1 MNEFIKILLSLS
13 ASGTL
18 LLLLIL
24 GLKPLYKN
32 RFSKR
37 WQYYIWIVVALRF
50 LLPFTPDTTIIG
62 SLFEKF
68 DTATI
73 TNEIPTN
80 PNVPVPADT
89 GNSKAEPIQTN
100 REVTTAAMREP
111 FNKYVCLF
119 FIWSAL
125 ALVLFVRKVT
135 VYQGFIQ
142 YIKAGNKEVS
152 DVKTLN
158 LLSDC
163 EEKLN
168 IKTRVELSCNSLI
181 ASPMLIG
188 FFRPRII
195 LPIGELEDKELSYI
209 FVHELIHYK
218 QRDMFYKWLIQIVVC
233 VHWFNPFV
241 YLLEREVNK
250 SCELSCD
257 EKVISVLDD
266 TARREYGDTLISF
279 LKSNNLYK
287 SSLASV
293 TLTEG
298 AEQLKERLGAIM
310 KFRKKSKVIIAI
322 TTIFTVAVCV
332 CFFVTGAY
340 AAPSVAN
347 EKKLFMEAATDI
359 YGNDEEKKQ
368 FTEIITASGEMI
380 GIIDNN
386 KEIERFV
393 KQLDIESWND
403 MEQLPEDIDLVYSY
417 ISYEVIDEPI
427 FLQDGKQLVN
437 MSTLEFYISSKGE
450 YIIRD
455 YNQEIETIAR
465 ISEKAGQFLNAPEDL
480 ELNKN
485 ITAKDILNGW
495 GLDFY
500 VPNSDIEKT
509 DDIENVRY
517 YQGETSFTEKELR
530 KTSNEQKI
538 QFYGADKNT
547 LLNEIDDISEIAQY
561 LNGLA
566 LDRWEYVDD
575 APNPEEVECQIVRF
589 MLSRHSNEK
598 ELKEMDTQILYK
610 SGGNYYIEEIISGE
624 YSDRGEFITYY
635 QVSEEI
641 AKYILSYIE
650 TYDRNRT
657 QEQSEQRMEEQ
668 DVSDDENSIFEMELD
683 KYYDD
688 TDPFVNERLFCVSED
703 ISTLKSEISFQMDG
717 KNGIVEIKDNETDEL
732 IWTNTW
738 NENIENDT
746 FTISLNNILKEN
758 EYVIRFVGTEIN
770 YAKIKVVFES
780 DLVQER
786 ERPRKSN

>member
-1 MNEFIKILLSLS
+1 
-13 ASGTL
+13 
-18 LLLLIL
+18 
-24 GLKPLYKN
+24 
-32 RFSKR
+32 
-37 WQYYIWIVVALRF
+37 
-50 LLPFTPDTTIIG
+50 
-62 SLFEKF
+62 
-68 DTATI
+68 
-73 TNEIPTN
+73 
-80 PNVPVPADT
+80 
-89 GNSKAEPIQTN
+89 
-100 REVTTAAMREP
+100 MREP
-111 FNKYVCLF
+111 VDKYICLF

-152 DVKTLN
+152 DIKILN

-163 EEKLN
+163 EEKLK
-168 IKTRVELSCNSLI
+168 IKTRVELSCNPLI

-241 YLLEREVNK
+241 YLLEKEVNK

-322 TTIFTVAVCV
+322 TAIFTVAVCI

-340 AAPSVAN
+340 TAPSIAN
-347 EKKLFMEAATDI
+347 EKKPFMEAATDI
-359 YGNDEEKKQ
+359 FGNDEEKKQ
-368 FTEIITASGEMI
+368 FTEIISASGEMI

-393 KQLDIESWND
+393 KQLDIESWNY
-403 MEQLPEDIDLVYSY
+403 MEQLPEDMDLVYSY

-437 MSTLEFYISSKGE
+437 KSTLEFYISSKGE

-465 ISEKAGQFLNAPEDL
+465 ISEKAGRFLNAPEDL

-485 ITAKDILNGW
+485 ITAKDILDGW

-500 VPNSDIEKT
+500 VPNSDIES
-509 DDIENVRY
+509 DIEKIIETARY
-517 YQGETSFTEKELR
+517 YQGKTSFTEKELR
-530 KTSNEQKI
+530 KTSKEQKI
-538 QFYGADKNT
+538 QFYGADQNT

-566 LDRWEYVDD
+566 LDQWEYTDN
-575 APNPEEVECQIVRF
+575 APKPGEVECQIVRF
-589 MLSRHSNEK
+589 MLSRDNKK
-598 ELKEMDTQILYK
+598 ELKEMDTQMLYK
-610 SGGNYYIEEIISGE
+610 SDGNYYIEEIIPGE
-624 YSDRGEFITYY
+624 YSDRGDIITHY

-641 AKYILSYIE
+641 AKYILSYI
-650 TYDRNRT
+650 
-657 QEQSEQRMEEQ
+657 
-668 DVSDDENSIFEMELD
+668 
-683 KYYDD
+683 
-688 TDPFVNERLFCVSED
+688 
-703 ISTLKSEISFQMDG
+703 
-717 KNGIVEIKDNETDEL
+717 GIT
-732 IWTNTW
+732 
-738 NENIENDT
+738 
-746 FTISLNNILKEN
+746 
-758 EYVIRFVGTEIN
+758 
-770 YAKIKVVFES
+770 
-780 DLVQER
+780 
-786 ERPRKSN
+786 SN

>member
-13 ASGTL
+13 VSGAL

-32 RFSKR
+32 KFSKR

-68 DTATI
+68 DTTAI

-100 REVTTAAMREP
+100 REITTAAMREP
-111 FNKYVCLF
+111 FDKYVCLF

-152 DVKTLN
+152 DIKILN

-163 EEKLN
+163 EEKLK
-168 IKTRVELSCNSLI
+168 IKTRVELSCNPLI

-195 LPIGELEDKELSYI
+195 LPVGEWEDKELSYI

-241 YLLEREVNK
+241 YLLEKEVNK

-257 EKVISVLDD
+257 EKVISILNEK
-266 TARREYGDTLISF
+266 AKREYGDTLISF

-310 KFRKKSKVIIAI
+310 KFRKKSKAIIAI
-322 TTIFTVAVCV
+322 TAIFTAAVCV

-340 AAPSVAN
+340 AAPSAANDMKTWKDSEILNEILTEDGVYYIFCDGAGEDDKPLSSVSAGSIKFVLVRKDSYTSIGPFDNMETLMEDVAEQCEYMN
-347 EKKLFMEAATDI
+347 TLTQEEKKLVMEAVADI
-359 YGNDEEKKQ
+359 CGNVE
-368 FTEIITASGEMI
+368 S
-380 GIIDNN
+380 DN
-386 KEIERFV
+386 K
-393 KQLDIESWND
+393 
-403 MEQLPEDIDLVYSY
+403 
-417 ISYEVIDEPI
+417 
-427 FLQDGKQLVN
+427 
-437 MSTLEFYISSKGE
+437 
-450 YIIRD
+450 
-455 YNQEIETIAR
+455 
-465 ISEKAGQFLNAPEDL
+465 
-480 ELNKN
+480 
-485 ITAKDILNGW
+485 
-495 GLDFY
+495 
-500 VPNSDIEKT
+500 
-509 DDIENVRY
+509 
-517 YQGETSFTEKELR
+517 
-530 KTSNEQKI
+530 
-538 QFYGADKNT
+538 
-547 LLNEIDDISEIAQY
+547 
-561 LNGLA
+561 
-566 LDRWEYVDD
+566 
-575 APNPEEVECQIVRF
+575 
-589 MLSRHSNEK
+589 
-598 ELKEMDTQILYK
+598 
-610 SGGNYYIEEIISGE
+610 
-624 YSDRGEFITYY
+624 
-635 QVSEEI
+635 
-641 AKYILSYIE
+641 
-650 TYDRNRT
+650 
-657 QEQSEQRMEEQ
+657 
-668 DVSDDENSIFEMELD
+668 NSIFEMELD
-683 KYYDD
+683 RYYDD

-703 ISTLKSEISFQMDG
+703 ISTLKAKISFQMDG
-717 KNGIVEIKDNETDEL
+717 KSGLVEIRDNETDEL
-732 IWTNTW
+732 IWANTW

-770 YAKIKVVFES
+770 YAKIEVIFES
-780 DLVQER
+780 GLVRER

>member
-1 MNEFIKILLSLS
+1 MSEFIKILLSLS
-13 ASGTL
+13 VSGAL

-32 RFSKR
+32 KFSKR

-68 DTATI
+68 DTTAI

-89 GNSKAEPIQTN
+89 GNSKAEPIQPN
-100 REVTTAAMREP
+100 REITTAAMREP
-111 FNKYVCLF
+111 VDKYICLF

-152 DVKTLN
+152 DIKILN

-163 EEKLN
+163 EEKLK
-168 IKTRVELSCNSLI
+168 IKTRVELSCNPLI

-195 LPIGELEDKELSYI
+195 LPVGEWEDKELSYI

-241 YLLEREVNK
+241 YLLEKEVNK

-257 EKVISVLDD
+257 EKVISILNEK
-266 TARREYGDTLISF
+266 AKREYGDTLISF

-310 KFRKKSKVIIAI
+310 KFRKKSKAIIAI
-322 TTIFTVAVCV
+322 TAIFTAAVCV

-340 AAPSVAN
+340 AAPSAANDMKTWKDSEILNEILTEDGVYYIFCDGAGEDDKPLSSVSAGSIKFVLVRKDSYTSIGPFDNMETLMEDVAEQCEYMN
-347 EKKLFMEAATDI
+347 TLTQEEKKLVMEAVADI
-359 YGNDEEKKQ
+359 CGNVE
-368 FTEIITASGEMI
+368 S
-380 GIIDNN
+380 DN
-386 KEIERFV
+386 K
-393 KQLDIESWND
+393 
-403 MEQLPEDIDLVYSY
+403 
-417 ISYEVIDEPI
+417 
-427 FLQDGKQLVN
+427 
-437 MSTLEFYISSKGE
+437 
-450 YIIRD
+450 
-455 YNQEIETIAR
+455 
-465 ISEKAGQFLNAPEDL
+465 
-480 ELNKN
+480 
-485 ITAKDILNGW
+485 
-495 GLDFY
+495 
-500 VPNSDIEKT
+500 
-509 DDIENVRY
+509 
-517 YQGETSFTEKELR
+517 
-530 KTSNEQKI
+530 
-538 QFYGADKNT
+538 
-547 LLNEIDDISEIAQY
+547 
-561 LNGLA
+561 
-566 LDRWEYVDD
+566 
-575 APNPEEVECQIVRF
+575 
-589 MLSRHSNEK
+589 
-598 ELKEMDTQILYK
+598 
-610 SGGNYYIEEIISGE
+610 
-624 YSDRGEFITYY
+624 
-635 QVSEEI
+635 
-641 AKYILSYIE
+641 
-650 TYDRNRT
+650 
-657 QEQSEQRMEEQ
+657 
-668 DVSDDENSIFEMELD
+668 NSIFEMELD
-683 KYYDD
+683 RYYDD

-703 ISTLKSEISFQMDG
+703 ISTLKAKISFQMDG
-717 KNGIVEIKDNETDEL
+717 KSGLVEIRDNETDEL
-732 IWTNTW
+732 IWANTW

-770 YAKIKVVFES
+770 YAKIEVIFES
-780 DLVQER
+780 GLVRER

>member
-1 MNEFIKILLSLS
+1 MSEFIKILLSLS
-13 ASGTL
+13 VSGAL

-32 RFSKR
+32 KFSKR

-50 LLPFTPDTTIIG
+50 LLPFTPDTTIVG

-68 DTATI
+68 DTAAI
-73 TNEIPTN
+73 TNEIPTS

-100 REVTTAAMREP
+100 REITTAAMREP

-152 DVKTLN
+152 DIKILN

-168 IKTRVELSCNSLI
+168 IKTRVELSCNPLI

-195 LPIGELEDKELSYI
+195 LPVGEWEDKELSYI

-241 YLLEREVNK
+241 YLLEKEVNK

-257 EKVISVLDD
+257 EKVISILNEK
-266 TARREYGDTLISF
+266 AKREYGDTLISF

-310 KFRKKSKVIIAI
+310 KFRKKSKAIIAI
-322 TTIFTVAVCV
+322 TAIFTAAVCV

-340 AAPSVAN
+340 AAPSAANDMKTWKDSEILNEILTEDGVYYIFCDGAGEDDKPLSSVSAGSIKFVLVRKDSYTSIGPFDNMETLMEDVAEQCEYMN
-347 EKKLFMEAATDI
+347 TLTQEEKKLVMEAVADI
-359 YGNDEEKKQ
+359 CGNVE
-368 FTEIITASGEMI
+368 S
-380 GIIDNN
+380 DN
-386 KEIERFV
+386 K
-393 KQLDIESWND
+393 
-403 MEQLPEDIDLVYSY
+403 
-417 ISYEVIDEPI
+417 
-427 FLQDGKQLVN
+427 
-437 MSTLEFYISSKGE
+437 
-450 YIIRD
+450 
-455 YNQEIETIAR
+455 
-465 ISEKAGQFLNAPEDL
+465 
-480 ELNKN
+480 
-485 ITAKDILNGW
+485 
-495 GLDFY
+495 
-500 VPNSDIEKT
+500 
-509 DDIENVRY
+509 
-517 YQGETSFTEKELR
+517 
-530 KTSNEQKI
+530 
-538 QFYGADKNT
+538 
-547 LLNEIDDISEIAQY
+547 
-561 LNGLA
+561 
-566 LDRWEYVDD
+566 
-575 APNPEEVECQIVRF
+575 
-589 MLSRHSNEK
+589 
-598 ELKEMDTQILYK
+598 
-610 SGGNYYIEEIISGE
+610 
-624 YSDRGEFITYY
+624 
-635 QVSEEI
+635 
-641 AKYILSYIE
+641 
-650 TYDRNRT
+650 
-657 QEQSEQRMEEQ
+657 
-668 DVSDDENSIFEMELD
+668 NSIFEMELD
-683 KYYDD
+683 RYYDD

-703 ISTLKSEISFQMDG
+703 ISTLKAKISFQMDG
-717 KNGIVEIKDNETDEL
+717 KSGLVEIRDNETDEL
-732 IWTNTW
+732 IWANTW

-770 YAKIKVVFES
+770 YAKIEVIFES
-780 DLVQER
+780 GLVRER

>member
-13 ASGTL
+13 VSGAL

-32 RFSKR
+32 KFSKR
-37 WQYYIWIVVALRF
+37 WQYYIWIVVALRL

-68 DTATI
+68 DTTAI

-100 REVTTAAMREP
+100 REITTAAMREP

-125 ALVLFVRKVT
+125 ALVLFVRKIT

-152 DVKTLN
+152 DIKILN

-168 IKTRVELSCNSLI
+168 IKTRVELSCNPLI

-195 LPIGELEDKELSYI
+195 LPVGELEDKELSYI

-241 YLLEREVNK
+241 YLLEKEVNK

-257 EKVISVLDD
+257 EKVISILNEK
-266 TARREYGDTLISF
+266 AKREYGDTLISF

-310 KFRKKSKVIIAI
+310 KFRKKSKAIIAI
-322 TTIFTVAVCV
+322 TAIFTAAVCV

-340 AAPSVAN
+340 AAPSAANDMKTWKDSEILNEILTEDGVYYIFCDGAGEDDKPLSSVSAGSIKFVLVRKDSYTSIGPFDNMETLMEDVAEQCEYMN
-347 EKKLFMEAATDI
+347 TLTQEEKKLVMEAVADI
-359 YGNDEEKKQ
+359 CGNVE
-368 FTEIITASGEMI
+368 S
-380 GIIDNN
+380 DN
-386 KEIERFV
+386 K
-393 KQLDIESWND
+393 
-403 MEQLPEDIDLVYSY
+403 
-417 ISYEVIDEPI
+417 
-427 FLQDGKQLVN
+427 
-437 MSTLEFYISSKGE
+437 
-450 YIIRD
+450 
-455 YNQEIETIAR
+455 
-465 ISEKAGQFLNAPEDL
+465 
-480 ELNKN
+480 
-485 ITAKDILNGW
+485 
-495 GLDFY
+495 
-500 VPNSDIEKT
+500 
-509 DDIENVRY
+509 
-517 YQGETSFTEKELR
+517 
-530 KTSNEQKI
+530 
-538 QFYGADKNT
+538 
-547 LLNEIDDISEIAQY
+547 
-561 LNGLA
+561 
-566 LDRWEYVDD
+566 
-575 APNPEEVECQIVRF
+575 
-589 MLSRHSNEK
+589 
-598 ELKEMDTQILYK
+598 
-610 SGGNYYIEEIISGE
+610 
-624 YSDRGEFITYY
+624 
-635 QVSEEI
+635 
-641 AKYILSYIE
+641 
-650 TYDRNRT
+650 
-657 QEQSEQRMEEQ
+657 
-668 DVSDDENSIFEMELD
+668 NSIFEMELD
-683 KYYDD
+683 RYYDD

-703 ISTLKSEISFQMDG
+703 ISTLKAKISFQMDG
-717 KNGIVEIKDNETDEL
+717 KSGLVEIRDNETDEL
-732 IWTNTW
+732 IWANTW

-770 YAKIKVVFES
+770 YAKIEVIFES
-780 DLVQER
+780 GLVRER

>member
-13 ASGTL
+13 VSGAL

-32 RFSKR
+32 KFSKR

-50 LLPFTPDTTIIG
+50 LLPFTPDTTIVG

-68 DTATI
+68 DTAAI
-73 TNEIPTN
+73 TNEIPTS

-100 REVTTAAMREP
+100 REITTAAMREP

-152 DVKTLN
+152 DIKILN

-168 IKTRVELSCNSLI
+168 IKTRVELSCNPLI

-195 LPIGELEDKELSYI
+195 LPVGELEDKELSYI

-241 YLLEREVNK
+241 YLLEKEVNK

-257 EKVISVLDD
+257 EKVISILNEK
-266 TARREYGDTLISF
+266 AKREYGDTLISF

-310 KFRKKSKVIIAI
+310 KFRKKSKAIIAI
-322 TTIFTVAVCV
+322 TAIFTAAVCV

-340 AAPSVAN
+340 AAPSAANDMKTWKDSEILNEILTEDGVYYIFCDGAGEDDKPLSSVSAGSIKFVLVRKDSYTSIGPFDNMETLMEDVAEQCEYMN
-347 EKKLFMEAATDI
+347 TLTQEEKKLVMEAVADI
-359 YGNDEEKKQ
+359 CGNVE
-368 FTEIITASGEMI
+368 S
-380 GIIDNN
+380 DN
-386 KEIERFV
+386 K
-393 KQLDIESWND
+393 
-403 MEQLPEDIDLVYSY
+403 
-417 ISYEVIDEPI
+417 
-427 FLQDGKQLVN
+427 
-437 MSTLEFYISSKGE
+437 
-450 YIIRD
+450 
-455 YNQEIETIAR
+455 
-465 ISEKAGQFLNAPEDL
+465 
-480 ELNKN
+480 
-485 ITAKDILNGW
+485 
-495 GLDFY
+495 
-500 VPNSDIEKT
+500 
-509 DDIENVRY
+509 
-517 YQGETSFTEKELR
+517 
-530 KTSNEQKI
+530 
-538 QFYGADKNT
+538 
-547 LLNEIDDISEIAQY
+547 
-561 LNGLA
+561 
-566 LDRWEYVDD
+566 
-575 APNPEEVECQIVRF
+575 
-589 MLSRHSNEK
+589 
-598 ELKEMDTQILYK
+598 
-610 SGGNYYIEEIISGE
+610 
-624 YSDRGEFITYY
+624 
-635 QVSEEI
+635 
-641 AKYILSYIE
+641 
-650 TYDRNRT
+650 
-657 QEQSEQRMEEQ
+657 
-668 DVSDDENSIFEMELD
+668 NSIFEMELD
-683 KYYDD
+683 RYYDD

-703 ISTLKSEISFQMDG
+703 ISTLKAKISFQMDG
-717 KNGIVEIKDNETDEL
+717 KSGLVEIRDNETDEL
-732 IWTNTW
+732 IWANTW

-770 YAKIKVVFES
+770 YAKIEVIFES
-780 DLVQER
+780 GLVRER

>member
-1 MNEFIKILLSLS
+1 MNEFMKILLSLS
-13 ASGTL
+13 VSGAL

-32 RFSKR
+32 KFSKR

-68 DTATI
+68 DTAAI

-100 REVTTAAMREP
+100 REITTAAMREP

-152 DVKTLN
+152 DIKILN

-168 IKTRVELSCNSLI
+168 IKTRVELSCNPLI

-195 LPIGELEDKELSYI
+195 LPVYELEDKELSYI
-209 FVHELIHYK
+209 FVHELTHYK

-241 YLLEREVNK
+241 YLLEKEVNK

-257 EKVISVLDD
+257 EKVISILNEK
-266 TARREYGDTLISF
+266 AKREYGDTLISF

-310 KFRKKSKVIIAI
+310 KFRKKSKAIIAI
-322 TTIFTVAVCV
+322 TAIFTAAVCV

-340 AAPSVAN
+340 AAPSAANDMKTWKDSEILNEILTEDGVYYIFCDGAGEDDKPLSSVSAGSIKFVLVRKDSYTSIGPFDNMETLMEDVAEQCEYMN
-347 EKKLFMEAATDI
+347 TLTQEEKKLVMEAVADI
-359 YGNDEEKKQ
+359 CGNVE
-368 FTEIITASGEMI
+368 S
-380 GIIDNN
+380 DN
-386 KEIERFV
+386 K
-393 KQLDIESWND
+393 
-403 MEQLPEDIDLVYSY
+403 
-417 ISYEVIDEPI
+417 
-427 FLQDGKQLVN
+427 
-437 MSTLEFYISSKGE
+437 
-450 YIIRD
+450 
-455 YNQEIETIAR
+455 
-465 ISEKAGQFLNAPEDL
+465 
-480 ELNKN
+480 
-485 ITAKDILNGW
+485 
-495 GLDFY
+495 
-500 VPNSDIEKT
+500 
-509 DDIENVRY
+509 
-517 YQGETSFTEKELR
+517 
-530 KTSNEQKI
+530 
-538 QFYGADKNT
+538 
-547 LLNEIDDISEIAQY
+547 
-561 LNGLA
+561 
-566 LDRWEYVDD
+566 
-575 APNPEEVECQIVRF
+575 
-589 MLSRHSNEK
+589 
-598 ELKEMDTQILYK
+598 
-610 SGGNYYIEEIISGE
+610 
-624 YSDRGEFITYY
+624 
-635 QVSEEI
+635 
-641 AKYILSYIE
+641 
-650 TYDRNRT
+650 
-657 QEQSEQRMEEQ
+657 
-668 DVSDDENSIFEMELD
+668 NSIFEMELD
-683 KYYDD
+683 RYYDD

-703 ISTLKSEISFQMDG
+703 ISTLKAKISFQMDG
-717 KNGIVEIKDNETDEL
+717 KSGLVEIRDNETDEL
-732 IWTNTW
+732 IWANTW

-770 YAKIKVVFES
+770 YAKIEVIFES
-780 DLVQER
+780 GLVRER

>member
-1 MNEFIKILLSLS
+1 MSEFIKILLSLS
-13 ASGTL
+13 VSGAL

-32 RFSKR
+32 KFSKR

-68 DTATI
+68 DTTAI
-73 TNEIPTN
+73 TNEIPTT

-100 REVTTAAMREP
+100 REITTAAMREP
-111 FNKYVCLF
+111 VDKYVCLF

-152 DVKTLN
+152 DIKILN

-168 IKTRVELSCNSLI
+168 IKTRVELSCNPLI

-195 LPIGELEDKELSYI
+195 LPSHEWEDKELSYI

-241 YLLEREVNK
+241 YLLEKEVNK

-266 TARREYGDTLISF
+266 TARREYGDILISF

-322 TTIFTVAVCV
+322 TAIFTVAVCI

-347 EKKLFMEAATDI
+347 DLKTWA
-359 YGNDEEKKQ
+359 NS
-368 FTEIITASGEMI
+368 EI
-380 GIIDNN
+380 
-386 KEIERFV
+386 
-393 KQLDIESWND
+393 
-403 MEQLPEDIDLVYSY
+403 
-417 ISYEVIDEPI
+417 
-427 FLQDGKQLVN
+427 
-437 MSTLEFYISSKGE
+437 
-450 YIIRD
+450 
-455 YNQEIETIAR
+455 
-465 ISEKAGQFLNAPEDL
+465 
-480 ELNKN
+480 
-485 ITAKDILNGW
+485 
-495 GLDFY
+495 
-500 VPNSDIEKT
+500 
-509 DDIENVRY
+509 
-517 YQGETSFTEKELR
+517 
-530 KTSNEQKI
+530 
-538 QFYGADKNT
+538 
-547 LLNEIDDISEIAQY
+547 LNEILTEDGVYYIFCDGAGEDDKPLASVSAGNIMFVLVRKDSYTSVGPFDNMETLMEDVTEQCKYMKNLTEEEKGLIIETASRIVEANVEVSLSGITHKNEMTIYPKCIFPMNKGDIFHIKYNDSVSGTFNVGLIDENGEKLELETTTWQEGDTASIEIEQDGSY
-561 LNGLA
+561 YF
-566 LDRWEYVDD
+566 YVEGFNDD
-575 APNPEEVECQIVRF
+575 AGWLNTTFKFIV
-589 MLSRHSNEK
+589 
-598 ELKEMDTQILYK
+598 
-610 SGGNYYIEEIISGE
+610 
-624 YSDRGEFITYY
+624 
-635 QVSEEI
+635 
-641 AKYILSYIE
+641 SYE
-650 TYDRNRT
+650 
-657 QEQSEQRMEEQ
+657 
-668 DVSDDENSIFEMELD
+668 
-683 KYYDD
+683 
-688 TDPFVNERLFCVSED
+688 
-703 ISTLKSEISFQMDG
+703 
-717 KNGIVEIKDNETDEL
+717 
-732 IWTNTW
+732 
-738 NENIENDT
+738 
-746 FTISLNNILKEN
+746 
-758 EYVIRFVGTEIN
+758 
-770 YAKIKVVFES
+770 
-780 DLVQER
+780 
-786 ERPRKSN
+786 

>member
-1 MNEFIKILLSLS
+1 MNEFMKILLSLS
-13 ASGTL
+13 VSGAL

-32 RFSKR
+32 KFSKR

-68 DTATI
+68 DTAAI
-73 TNEIPTN
+73 TNEIPTS

-100 REVTTAAMREP
+100 REITTAAMREP

-152 DVKTLN
+152 DIKILN

-168 IKTRVELSCNSLI
+168 IKTRVELSCNPLI

-195 LPIGELEDKELSYI
+195 LPVGEWEDKELSYI

-241 YLLEREVNK
+241 YLLEKEVNK

-257 EKVISVLDD
+257 EKVISILNEK
-266 TARREYGDTLISF
+266 AKREYGDTLISF

-310 KFRKKSKVIIAI
+310 KFRKKSKAIIAI
-322 TTIFTVAVCV
+322 TAIFTAAVCV

-340 AAPSVAN
+340 AAPSAANDMKTWKDSEILNEILTEDGVYYIFCDGAGEDDKPLSSVSAGSIKFVLVRKDSYTSIGPFDNMETLMEDVAEQCEYMN
-347 EKKLFMEAATDI
+347 TLTQEEKKLVMEAVADI
-359 YGNDEEKKQ
+359 CGNVE
-368 FTEIITASGEMI
+368 S
-380 GIIDNN
+380 DN
-386 KEIERFV
+386 K
-393 KQLDIESWND
+393 
-403 MEQLPEDIDLVYSY
+403 
-417 ISYEVIDEPI
+417 
-427 FLQDGKQLVN
+427 
-437 MSTLEFYISSKGE
+437 
-450 YIIRD
+450 
-455 YNQEIETIAR
+455 
-465 ISEKAGQFLNAPEDL
+465 
-480 ELNKN
+480 
-485 ITAKDILNGW
+485 
-495 GLDFY
+495 
-500 VPNSDIEKT
+500 
-509 DDIENVRY
+509 
-517 YQGETSFTEKELR
+517 
-530 KTSNEQKI
+530 
-538 QFYGADKNT
+538 
-547 LLNEIDDISEIAQY
+547 
-561 LNGLA
+561 
-566 LDRWEYVDD
+566 
-575 APNPEEVECQIVRF
+575 
-589 MLSRHSNEK
+589 
-598 ELKEMDTQILYK
+598 
-610 SGGNYYIEEIISGE
+610 
-624 YSDRGEFITYY
+624 
-635 QVSEEI
+635 
-641 AKYILSYIE
+641 
-650 TYDRNRT
+650 
-657 QEQSEQRMEEQ
+657 
-668 DVSDDENSIFEMELD
+668 NSIFEMELD
-683 KYYDD
+683 RYYDD

-703 ISTLKSEISFQMDG
+703 ISTLKAKISFQMDG
-717 KNGIVEIKDNETDEL
+717 KSGLVEIRDNETDEL
-732 IWTNTW
+732 IWANTW

-770 YAKIKVVFES
+770 YAKIEVIFES
-780 DLVQER
+780 GLVRER

>member
-1 MNEFIKILLSLS
+1 MNEFMKILLSLS
-13 ASGTL
+13 VSGAL

-50 LLPFTPDTTIIG
+50 LLPFTPNTTIVG

-68 DTATI
+68 DTTAI

-100 REVTTAAMREP
+100 REITTAAMREP
-111 FNKYVCLF
+111 VDKYVCLF

-152 DVKTLN
+152 DIKILN

-163 EEKLN
+163 EEKLK
-168 IKTRVELSCNSLI
+168 IKTRVELSCNPLI

-195 LPIGELEDKELSYI
+195 LPVGEWEDKELSYI

-241 YLLEREVNK
+241 YLLEKEVNK

-257 EKVISVLDD
+257 EKVISILNEK
-266 TARREYGDTLISF
+266 AKREYGDTLISF

-310 KFRKKSKVIIAI
+310 KFRKKSKAIIAI
-322 TTIFTVAVCV
+322 TAIFTVAVCV

-340 AAPSVAN
+340 AAPSAANDMKTWKDSEILNEILTEDGVYYIFCDGAGEDDKPLSSVSAGSIKFVLVRKDSYTSIGPFDNMETLMEDVAEQCEYMN
-347 EKKLFMEAATDI
+347 TLTQEEKKLVMEAVADI
-359 YGNDEEKKQ
+359 CGNVE
-368 FTEIITASGEMI
+368 S
-380 GIIDNN
+380 DN
-386 KEIERFV
+386 K
-393 KQLDIESWND
+393 
-403 MEQLPEDIDLVYSY
+403 
-417 ISYEVIDEPI
+417 
-427 FLQDGKQLVN
+427 
-437 MSTLEFYISSKGE
+437 
-450 YIIRD
+450 
-455 YNQEIETIAR
+455 
-465 ISEKAGQFLNAPEDL
+465 
-480 ELNKN
+480 
-485 ITAKDILNGW
+485 
-495 GLDFY
+495 
-500 VPNSDIEKT
+500 
-509 DDIENVRY
+509 
-517 YQGETSFTEKELR
+517 
-530 KTSNEQKI
+530 
-538 QFYGADKNT
+538 
-547 LLNEIDDISEIAQY
+547 
-561 LNGLA
+561 
-566 LDRWEYVDD
+566 
-575 APNPEEVECQIVRF
+575 
-589 MLSRHSNEK
+589 
-598 ELKEMDTQILYK
+598 
-610 SGGNYYIEEIISGE
+610 
-624 YSDRGEFITYY
+624 
-635 QVSEEI
+635 
-641 AKYILSYIE
+641 
-650 TYDRNRT
+650 
-657 QEQSEQRMEEQ
+657 
-668 DVSDDENSIFEMELD
+668 NSIFEMELD
-683 KYYDD
+683 RYYDD

-703 ISTLKSEISFQMDG
+703 ISTLKAKISFQMDG
-717 KNGIVEIKDNETDEL
+717 KSGLVEIRDNETDEL
-732 IWTNTW
+732 IWANTW

-770 YAKIKVVFES
+770 YAKIEVIFES
-780 DLVQER
+780 GLVRER

>member
-13 ASGTL
+13 VSGAL

-32 RFSKR
+32 KFSKR

-68 DTATI
+68 DTTAI

-100 REVTTAAMREP
+100 REITTAAMREP

-125 ALVLFVRKVT
+125 ALVLFVRKIT

-152 DVKTLN
+152 DIKILN

-168 IKTRVELSCNSLI
+168 IKTRVELSCNPLI

-195 LPIGELEDKELSYI
+195 LPAHELEDKALSYI
-209 FVHELIHYK
+209 FVHELTHYK

-241 YLLEREVNK
+241 YLLEKEVNK

-257 EKVISVLDD
+257 EKVISILNEK
-266 TARREYGDTLISF
+266 AKREYGDTLISF

-310 KFRKKSKVIIAI
+310 KFRKKSKVITAI
-322 TTIFTVAVCV
+322 TAIFTVIVCV

-347 EKKLFMEAATDI
+347 DMKTWKDS
-359 YGNDEEKKQ
+359 
-368 FTEIITASGEMI
+368 EI
-380 GIIDNN
+380 
-386 KEIERFV
+386 
-393 KQLDIESWND
+393 
-403 MEQLPEDIDLVYSY
+403 
-417 ISYEVIDEPI
+417 
-427 FLQDGKQLVN
+427 
-437 MSTLEFYISSKGE
+437 
-450 YIIRD
+450 
-455 YNQEIETIAR
+455 
-465 ISEKAGQFLNAPEDL
+465 
-480 ELNKN
+480 
-485 ITAKDILNGW
+485 
-495 GLDFY
+495 
-500 VPNSDIEKT
+500 
-509 DDIENVRY
+509 
-517 YQGETSFTEKELR
+517 
-530 KTSNEQKI
+530 
-538 QFYGADKNT
+538 
-547 LLNEIDDISEIAQY
+547 LNEILTEDGVYYIFCDGAGEDDKPLSSVSAGSIKFVLVRKDSYTSIGPFDNMET
-561 LNGLA
+561 LM
-566 LDRWEYVDD
+566 
-575 APNPEEVECQIVRF
+575 EEVTEQCKYMKNLTEEEKGLVIETASRIVEANVEVS
-589 MLSRHSNEK
+589 LSGITKKNEMTIYPK
-598 ELKEMDTQILYK
+598 CIFPMSK
-610 SGGNYYIEEIISGE
+610 GNVFYIEYGDSVSGTFHVGLIDENGEKLEAEITIWQEGDTASIEVNQDG
-624 YSDRGEFITYY
+624 SYY
-635 QVSEEI
+635 FYMEGFNDN
-641 AKYILSYIE
+641 AGWFNT
-650 TYDRNRT
+650 TYDFI
-657 QEQSEQRMEEQ
+657 
-668 DVSDDENSIFEMELD
+668 VSY
-683 KYYDD
+683 K
-688 TDPFVNERLFCVSED
+688 
-703 ISTLKSEISFQMDG
+703 
-717 KNGIVEIKDNETDEL
+717 
-732 IWTNTW
+732 
-738 NENIENDT
+738 
-746 FTISLNNILKEN
+746 
-758 EYVIRFVGTEIN
+758 
-770 YAKIKVVFES
+770 
-780 DLVQER
+780 
-786 ERPRKSN
+786 

>member
-13 ASGTL
+13 VSGAL

-32 RFSKR
+32 KFSKR

-68 DTATI
+68 DTAAI
-73 TNEIPTN
+73 TNEIPTS
-80 PNVPVPADT
+80 PSVPVPADT

-100 REVTTAAMREP
+100 QEVTTAAMRDP
-111 FNKYVCLF
+111 VDKYVCLF

-152 DVKTLN
+152 DIKILN

-168 IKTRVELSCNSLI
+168 IKTRVELSCNPLI

-195 LPIGELEDKELSYI
+195 LPVGEWEDKELSYI
-209 FVHELIHYK
+209 FVHELVHYK

-241 YLLEREVNK
+241 YLLEKEVNK

-266 TARREYGDTLISF
+266 TARREYGDILISF

-322 TTIFTVAVCV
+322 TAIFTVAVCI

-347 EKKLFMEAATDI
+347 DLKTWA
-359 YGNDEEKKQ
+359 NS
-368 FTEIITASGEMI
+368 EI
-380 GIIDNN
+380 
-386 KEIERFV
+386 
-393 KQLDIESWND
+393 
-403 MEQLPEDIDLVYSY
+403 
-417 ISYEVIDEPI
+417 
-427 FLQDGKQLVN
+427 
-437 MSTLEFYISSKGE
+437 
-450 YIIRD
+450 
-455 YNQEIETIAR
+455 
-465 ISEKAGQFLNAPEDL
+465 
-480 ELNKN
+480 
-485 ITAKDILNGW
+485 
-495 GLDFY
+495 
-500 VPNSDIEKT
+500 
-509 DDIENVRY
+509 
-517 YQGETSFTEKELR
+517 
-530 KTSNEQKI
+530 
-538 QFYGADKNT
+538 
-547 LLNEIDDISEIAQY
+547 LNEILTEDGVYYIFCDGAGEDDKPLASVSAGNIMFVLVRKDSYTSVGPFDNMETLMEDVTEQCKYMKNLTEEEKGLIIETASRIVEANVEVSLSGITHKNEMTIY
-561 LNGLA
+561 PKCIFPMNKGDIFHIKYNDSVSGTFNVGLIDENGEKLELETTTWQEGDTA
-566 LDRWEYVDD
+566 SIEVEQDGSYYFYVEGFNDD
-575 APNPEEVECQIVRF
+575 AGWLNTTFKFIV
-589 MLSRHSNEK
+589 
-598 ELKEMDTQILYK
+598 
-610 SGGNYYIEEIISGE
+610 
-624 YSDRGEFITYY
+624 
-635 QVSEEI
+635 
-641 AKYILSYIE
+641 SYE
-650 TYDRNRT
+650 
-657 QEQSEQRMEEQ
+657 
-668 DVSDDENSIFEMELD
+668 
-683 KYYDD
+683 
-688 TDPFVNERLFCVSED
+688 
-703 ISTLKSEISFQMDG
+703 
-717 KNGIVEIKDNETDEL
+717 
-732 IWTNTW
+732 
-738 NENIENDT
+738 
-746 FTISLNNILKEN
+746 
-758 EYVIRFVGTEIN
+758 
-770 YAKIKVVFES
+770 
-780 DLVQER
+780 
-786 ERPRKSN
+786 

>member
-13 ASGTL
+13 VSGAL

-32 RFSKR
+32 KFSKR

-68 DTATI
+68 DTTAI

-100 REVTTAAMREP
+100 REITTAAMREP
-111 FNKYVCLF
+111 VDKYVCLF

-152 DVKTLN
+152 DIKILN

-163 EEKLN
+163 EEKLK
-168 IKTRVELSCNSLI
+168 IKTRVELSCNPLI

-195 LPIGELEDKELSYI
+195 LPVGEWEDKELSYI

-241 YLLEREVNK
+241 YLLEKEVNK

-266 TARREYGDTLISF
+266 TARREYGDILISF

-310 KFRKKSKVIIAI
+310 KFRKKSKVIIVI
-322 TTIFTVAVCV
+322 TAIFTVAVCT
-332 CFFVTGAY
+332 CFFVAGAY
-340 AAPSVAN
+340 AAPSTAN
-347 EKKLFMEAATDI
+347 EKESFMEAAADI
-359 YGNDEEKKQ
+359 FGNDEEKKQ
-368 FTEIITASGEMI
+368 FTEIISASGEMI

-393 KQLDIESWND
+393 KQLDIESWNY

-450 YIIRD
+450 YIIRN
-455 YNQEIETIAR
+455 YNQEVGAIAR
-465 ISEKAGQFLNAPEDL
+465 ISEKSGQFLNAPEDL

-485 ITAKDILNGW
+485 ITAKDILDGW

-500 VPNSDIEKT
+500 VPNSDIEKI
-509 DDIENVRY
+509 DDIENAQY
-517 YQGETSFTEKELR
+517 YQGKTSFTEKELR
-530 KTSNEQKI
+530 KTSKEQKI
-538 QFYGADKNT
+538 QFYGADQNT

-566 LDRWEYVDD
+566 LDQWEYTDD

-589 MLSRHSNEK
+589 MLSRDNKK
-598 ELKEMDTQILYK
+598 ELKEMNTQILYK
-610 SGGNYYIEEIISGE
+610 SNGNYYIEEIIPGE
-624 YSDRGEFITYY
+624 YSERGEFITYY

-650 TYDRNRT
+650 IT
-657 QEQSEQRMEEQ
+657 
-668 DVSDDENSIFEMELD
+668 
-683 KYYDD
+683 
-688 TDPFVNERLFCVSED
+688 
-703 ISTLKSEISFQMDG
+703 
-717 KNGIVEIKDNETDEL
+717 
-732 IWTNTW
+732 
-738 NENIENDT
+738 
-746 FTISLNNILKEN
+746 
-758 EYVIRFVGTEIN
+758 
-770 YAKIKVVFES
+770 
-780 DLVQER
+780 
-786 ERPRKSN
+786 SN

>member
-13 ASGTL
+13 VSGAL

-32 RFSKR
+32 KFSKR

-68 DTATI
+68 DTTAI

-89 GNSKAEPIQTN
+89 GNSKAEPMQTN
-100 REVTTAAMREP
+100 REITTAAMREP

-125 ALVLFVRKVT
+125 ALVLFVRKIT

-142 YIKAGNKEVS
+142 YIKAGNKDVS
-152 DVKTLN
+152 DIKILN

-168 IKTRVELSCNSLI
+168 IKTRVEISYNPLI

-195 LPIGELEDKELSYI
+195 LPTHELEDKELSYI

-241 YLLEREVNK
+241 YLLEKEVNK

-310 KFRKKSKVIIAI
+310 KFRKKSKVITAI
-322 TTIFTVAVCV
+322 TAIFTVIVCV

-347 EKKLFMEAATDI
+347 DMKTWKDS
-359 YGNDEEKKQ
+359 
-368 FTEIITASGEMI
+368 EI
-380 GIIDNN
+380 
-386 KEIERFV
+386 
-393 KQLDIESWND
+393 
-403 MEQLPEDIDLVYSY
+403 
-417 ISYEVIDEPI
+417 
-427 FLQDGKQLVN
+427 
-437 MSTLEFYISSKGE
+437 
-450 YIIRD
+450 
-455 YNQEIETIAR
+455 
-465 ISEKAGQFLNAPEDL
+465 
-480 ELNKN
+480 
-485 ITAKDILNGW
+485 
-495 GLDFY
+495 
-500 VPNSDIEKT
+500 
-509 DDIENVRY
+509 
-517 YQGETSFTEKELR
+517 
-530 KTSNEQKI
+530 
-538 QFYGADKNT
+538 
-547 LLNEIDDISEIAQY
+547 LNEILTEDGVYYIFCDGAGEDDKPLSSVSAGSIKFVLVRKDSYTSIGPFDNMETLMEEVTEQCKYMKNLTEEEKGLVIETASRIVEANVEVSLSGITKKNEMTIY
-561 LNGLA
+561 PKCIFPMSKGNVFYIEYGDSVSGTFHVGLIDENGEKLEA
-566 LDRWEYVDD
+566 ETTIWQEGDTASIEVEKDGSYYFYVEGFNDD
-575 APNPEEVECQIVRF
+575 AGWLNTTFKFIV
-589 MLSRHSNEK
+589 
-598 ELKEMDTQILYK
+598 
-610 SGGNYYIEEIISGE
+610 
-624 YSDRGEFITYY
+624 
-635 QVSEEI
+635 
-641 AKYILSYIE
+641 SYE
-650 TYDRNRT
+650 
-657 QEQSEQRMEEQ
+657 
-668 DVSDDENSIFEMELD
+668 
-683 KYYDD
+683 
-688 TDPFVNERLFCVSED
+688 
-703 ISTLKSEISFQMDG
+703 
-717 KNGIVEIKDNETDEL
+717 
-732 IWTNTW
+732 
-738 NENIENDT
+738 
-746 FTISLNNILKEN
+746 
-758 EYVIRFVGTEIN
+758 
-770 YAKIKVVFES
+770 
-780 DLVQER
+780 
-786 ERPRKSN
+786 

>member
-1 MNEFIKILLSLS
+1 MSEFIKILLSLS
-13 ASGTL
+13 VSGAL

-32 RFSKR
+32 KFSKR

-68 DTATI
+68 DTTAI

-100 REVTTAAMREP
+100 REITTAAMREP

-152 DVKTLN
+152 DIKILN

-168 IKTRVELSCNSLI
+168 IKTRVELSCNPLI

-195 LPIGELEDKELSYI
+195 LPVGEWEDKELSYI

-241 YLLEREVNK
+241 YLLEKEVNK

-257 EKVISVLDD
+257 EKVISILNEK
-266 TARREYGDTLISF
+266 AKREYGDTLISF

-310 KFRKKSKVIIAI
+310 KFRKKSKAIIAI
-322 TTIFTVAVCV
+322 TAIFTAAVCV

-340 AAPSVAN
+340 AAPSAANDMKTWKDSEILNEILTEDGVYYIFCDGAGEDDKPLSSVSAGSIKFVLVRKDSYTSIGPFDNMETLMEDVAEQCEYMN
-347 EKKLFMEAATDI
+347 TLTQEEKKLVMEAVADI
-359 YGNDEEKKQ
+359 CGNVE
-368 FTEIITASGEMI
+368 S
-380 GIIDNN
+380 DN
-386 KEIERFV
+386 K
-393 KQLDIESWND
+393 
-403 MEQLPEDIDLVYSY
+403 
-417 ISYEVIDEPI
+417 
-427 FLQDGKQLVN
+427 
-437 MSTLEFYISSKGE
+437 
-450 YIIRD
+450 
-455 YNQEIETIAR
+455 
-465 ISEKAGQFLNAPEDL
+465 
-480 ELNKN
+480 
-485 ITAKDILNGW
+485 
-495 GLDFY
+495 
-500 VPNSDIEKT
+500 
-509 DDIENVRY
+509 
-517 YQGETSFTEKELR
+517 
-530 KTSNEQKI
+530 
-538 QFYGADKNT
+538 
-547 LLNEIDDISEIAQY
+547 
-561 LNGLA
+561 
-566 LDRWEYVDD
+566 
-575 APNPEEVECQIVRF
+575 
-589 MLSRHSNEK
+589 
-598 ELKEMDTQILYK
+598 
-610 SGGNYYIEEIISGE
+610 
-624 YSDRGEFITYY
+624 
-635 QVSEEI
+635 
-641 AKYILSYIE
+641 
-650 TYDRNRT
+650 
-657 QEQSEQRMEEQ
+657 
-668 DVSDDENSIFEMELD
+668 NSIFEMELD
-683 KYYDD
+683 RYYDD

-703 ISTLKSEISFQMDG
+703 ISTLKAKISFQMDG
-717 KNGIVEIKDNETDEL
+717 KSGLVEIRDNETDEL
-732 IWTNTW
+732 IWANTW

-770 YAKIKVVFES
+770 YAKIEVIFES
-780 DLVQER
+780 GLVRER